1 VSSELDSPI
10 NLEEN
15 SKEYTEVKLTQSA
28 YEYIEHKI
36 NEDEDGNARS
46 PLIIKHVKENIYKIR
61 AQNYV
66 GSLKIPNSHQI
77 IIHPKVKL
85 NFIQMLGHTLKI
97 EDQDFFDPTNITAGD
112 SIVDLLAKLF
122 INNASE
128 LIDEGIYRNY
138 ILETEEI
145 STIRGKLLLAQNIRS
160 PRITKEKFWCEFD
173 QISANVLENQIILF
187 CAKILSEHV
196 KQNSKIKIDLQ
207 DIIFKLQKEGVEDV
221 SIETYQID
229 QVSFQKMNLHYADII
244 SLCDFI
250 LQLIWYDEFSSDGE
264 QSAYGLLIYM
274 PGLFEKFIFKICC
287 ELYSKDFDVDAHPP
301 NYDLVKKSNLN
312 YSQYNAE
319 AISTPDSLEPDIV
332 FSNIQN
338 KKPEFV
344 LEIKY
349 KKDKPDA
356 SDYYQSLAYLLALKC
371 PVMLFLP
378 IFTSK
383 KMGDFKVKPLLDHP
397 DKIFVRTINFSP
409 EDEDGNVVKDY
420 IETMKMR
427 IRRELKETFPDIIS

>member
-15 SKEYTEVKLTQSA
+15 SKEYKEVKLTQSA
-28 YEYIEHKI
+28 YEYIQHKI
-36 NEDEDGNARS
+36 NEDKDGK
-46 PLIIKHVKENIYKIR
+46 LVVKHVKENIYKIK

-85 NFIQMLGHTLKI
+85 NFIQMLGWTQDI
-97 EDQDFFDPTNITAGD
+97 ENFFDQPTNITAGD
-112 SIVDLLAKLF
+112 SIVDLLAELF
-122 INNASE
+122 TKNASE
-128 LIDEGIYRNY
+128 LIDEGVYRNY

-196 KQNSKIKIDLQ
+196 RQNSRIKIDLQ

-274 PGLFEKFIFKICC
+274 PGLFQKFIFKICC
-287 ELYSKDFDVDAHPP
+287 ELYSKDFDVDDEPTD
-301 NYDLVKKSNLN
+301 YDLVEKLNLN
-312 YSQYNAE
+312 YSQYDAE
-319 AISTPDSLEPDIV
+319 EISTPDPLLPDIV
-332 FSNIQN
+332 FSNKQ
-338 KKPEFV
+338 KKNPALV

-349 KKDKPDA
+349 KKEKPDA
-356 SDYYQSLAYLLALKC
+356 SDYYQALAYSLALDC

-383 KMGDFKVKPLLDHP
+383 KMGDFKVKPLPDHP
-397 DKIFVRTINFSP
+397 HKIFVRTINFSP

-420 IETMKMR
+420 IETMKTR
-427 IRRELKETFPDIIS
+427 IRTELKETFPDIIS